1 MNTIHPK
8 FYFLILVLFSNLSLG
23 KVKDVG
29 AIVGAINKSL
39 AGGSASAP
47 KYTVASAAVSGE
59 PVYSGQILNVGSNY
73 ITFETTSDESEN
85 TVSPFTDGV
94 FLKAVKSPVLT
105 ATLSENAIGG
115 ITVDYAGSGF
125 TTAPEIIIDYPDSGD
140 DVAEANCTLNSG
152 GLNTPTLGN
161 AGSGY
166 DTEPKVTVV
175 GGPHLVKLTESGDS
189 NEGRFF
195 RIIDNNETAL
205 TLDISTLAA
214 GESLSNVLQ
223 VDYSIE
229 VVPAPTIATVMGRT
243 ADELPTNFNESNSNG
258 STDGADFIYV
268 FQRTS
273 YTSFCFM
280 PAGGGNPA
288 GWYAPNLMRFG
299 LANDYVLYP
308 DDGFIIAKRT
318 PNELTIDFAGGS
330 QTKNQKMRLPK
341 SGRSAC
347 MSNPFG
353 ADMLLAE
360 IITPNLIGTGAN
372 KFNPGASETDST
384 MDVVYFL
391 SGDGNTW
398 PQYYHASGVNVGI
411 SKIATA
417 NANLPSPSNSGRA
430 INLGTDISMVNGAIS
445 TVLSCSATGSTNSL
459 DHNITEHTLITLHSG
474 VAPKVGFNV
483 ELSGFFGRKLD
494 GLGDGTHEVDINGT
508 QVSQGSGIFFRSKL
522 NGTHKIVHRPGNS
535 SFVIKQKRDIRFI
548 KGNKGPGAK
557 WSTGQGG
564 AGYDEANATAEVFPR
579 AYFIG
584 GGCSTMAVARCL
596 VNSSGVITG
605 FSFNNASH
613 NSDNDITSGA
623 GYNYSPQVV
632 ITSGGWRLV
641 NSGGNHIC
649 QDAKMLGATDGFIVV
664 RKGTNRTLTY
674 FKPRNPFN

>member
-8 FYFLILVLFSNLSLG
+8 IYFLILVLFSNLSLG
-23 KVKDVG
+23 AVKDVG
-29 AIVGAINKSL
+29 AIVGAINHSL

-85 TVSPFTDGV
+85 LVSPFIDGV
-94 FLKAVKSPVLT
+94 FLKAVKSPILT
-105 ATLSENAIGG
+105 ATLSSGSISG

-125 TTAPEIIIDYPDSGD
+125 SSAPEIIIDYPSSGD

-166 DTEPKVTVV
+166 STAPKVTVI

-205 TLDISTLAA
+205 TLDTSTLAA
-214 GESLSNVLQ
+214 GESLSDVLKD
-223 VDYSIE
+223 DYSIE

-243 ADELPTNFNESNSNG
+243 ANDLPTNFNPSNSNG

-273 YTSFCFM
+273 YTAFCFM
-280 PAGGGNPA
+280 PAGGGRDA

-299 LANDYVLYP
+299 LANDFVLYP

-318 PNELTIDFAGGS
+318 SGELTIDFEGGS

-360 IITPNLIGTGAN
+360 VITPNLIGSGAN
-372 KFNPGASETDST
+372 KFNPGANDTDSN

-391 SGDGNTW
+391 AGDGNTW
-398 PQYYHASGVNVGI
+398 PQYYHSSGINVGI
-411 SKIATA
+411 TKVATA
-417 NANLPSPSNSGRA
+417 TAKAGTSSGQGLADADVSLASGAVGNLVSCNS
-430 INLGTDISMVNGAIS
+430 
-445 TVLSCSATGSTNSL
+445 TGGSI
-459 DHNITEHTLITLHSG
+459 DHNISEYTKVTLSG
-474 VAPKVGFNV
+474 AAAPAVGFNINF
-483 ELSGFFGRKLD
+483 SGLFGRKLD

-508 QVSQGSGIFFRSKL
+508 RVDQGSGIFFRSGL
-522 NGTHKIVHRPGNS
+522 NGTYKIVHRIS
-535 SFVIKQKRDIRFI
+535 STELVVKKKRDIHFVSS
-548 KGNKGPGAK
+548 KKSSAPGSGPK

-564 AGYDEANATAEVFPR
+564 AGYTGDAK

-584 GGCSTMAVARCL
+584 GGPNTTMAIATATV
-596 VNSSGVITG
+596 SGGAVTG
-605 FSFNNASH
+605 FDFTGTGN
-613 NSDNDITSGA
+613 TRGA
-623 GYNYSPQVV
+623 NFTHAPQVV

-641 NSGGNHIC
+641 GAGNVV
-649 QDAKMLGATDGFIVV
+649 QDAQLLGATEGFVIV
-664 RKGTNRTLTY
+664 RKGTSRSLTY
-674 FKPRNPFN
+674 FSPRNPFN

>member
-105 ATLSENAIGG
+105 ATLSGNAIGG

-166 DTEPKVTVV
+166 LTAPKVIVV

-243 ADELPTNFNESNSNG
+243 EAELGDLPNKFNKSSSNG

-308 DDGFIIAKRT
+308 DDGFIIANRT

-372 KFNPGASETDST
+372 KFNPGANDTDSN
-384 MDVVYFL
+384 MDVVYFF
-391 SGDGNTW
+391 DGNSTDW
-398 PQYYHASGVNVGI
+398 PQYYHKTGVNVGI
-411 SKIATA
+411 SKVASATA
-417 NANLPSPSNSGRA
+417 KAGTHTNKGLANADVSLASGTVSNLESCNS
-430 INLGTDISMVNGAIS
+430 
-445 TVLSCSATGSTNSL
+445 TGGSR
-459 DHNITEHTLITLHSG
+459 DHNISDYTKVTLTG
-474 VAPKVGFNV
+474 TAPAVGFNINF
-483 ELSGFFGRKLD
+483 SGFFGRKLD

-508 QVSQGSGIFFRSKL
+508 RVIQGSGIFFRSGL
-522 NGTHKIVHRPGNS
+522 NGTYKVVARPS
-535 SFVIKQKRDIRFI
+535 TTEVVVKKKRDVHFVAS
-548 KGNKGPGAK
+548 KKSSAPGSGPK

-564 AGYDEANATAEVFPR
+564 VGYTGDAK

-584 GGCSTMAVARCL
+584 GENTTMAIATATV
-596 VNSSGVITG
+596 SSGAVTG
-605 FSFNNASH
+605 FDFDGTGN
-613 NSDNDITSGA
+613 TRGA
-623 GYNYSPQVV
+623 NYTHAPQVV

-641 NSGGNHIC
+641 GAANPNTVV
-649 QDAKMLGATDGFIVV
+649 QDAKVLGATEGFVVV
-664 RKGTNRTLTY
+664 RKGTNRALTY
-674 FKPRNPFN
+674 FIPRNPFN